1 MVRSSL
7 RGWEPRDYTHIVP
20 RGLYRFHHSRT
31 AHFITF
37 TCYHR
42 YAHLGDPKV
51 RDLFVQAL
59 ERTRSLYRLKVYG
72 FVVMPEHVHL
82 LISEPERGTVATAI
96 QSLKI
101 ASAKRGKRL
110 LAAQLAQRPFWQK
123 RYYDRNESD
132 HKEFMEKLKYIHRNP
147 VKRKLVDRPE
157 DWKWSSY
164 RHYASADNCGVE
176 IESWRNKSYSF
187 APPAS

>member
-1 MVRSSL
+1 
-7 RGWEPRDYTHIVP
+7 VP
-20 RGLYRFHHSRT
+20 RGLYRCHHSHT

-42 YAHLGDPKV
+42 YPHLADPGV

-59 ERTRSLYRLKVYG
+59 ERTRALYRMKVYG

-82 LISEPERGTVATAI
+82 LISEPARGTVANAI

-101 ASAKRGKRL
+101 ASAKRGKRA
-110 LAAQLAQRPFWQK
+110 LATRDPQWQFWQK
-123 RYYDRNESD
+123 RYYDRNESEQR
-132 HKEFMEKLKYIHRNP
+132 EFIEKLKYIHRNP
-147 VKRKLVDRPE
+147 VKRKLVERQE

-164 RHYASADNCGVE
+164 RHYYCGENCGVE
-176 IESWRNKSYSF
+176 IESWRNKTYSF
-187 APPAS
+187 DPPAL